1 MSPDWDGLA
10 LGGIRRAARTTAGSA
25 VLLVV
30 LATNP
35 FGSRDW
41 IVQTAADQAQR
52 KADRAM
58 HAVLD
63 QYEKNLPGYVAPP
76 EHDQATPSPTPRRHP

>member
-25 VLLVV
+25 LLLVV

-35 FGSRDW
+35 LGTRDW
-41 IVQTAADQAQR
+41 IVHAAADQAQR
-52 KADRAM
+52 KANRAM
-58 HAVLD
+58 QAVLD
-63 QYEKNLPGYVAPP
+63 QYEKNLPVSVAPTR
-76 EHDQATPSPTPRRHP
+76 HDQPTTSPTPRRHP